1 MSTDPQSLLLENIAS
16 GLASGANMEDILAQ
30 MSESDPRL
38 GLVAKYLAAKRA
50 AADEVNDEETD
61 PEPDHAGAR
70 EKNTRPRM
78 ADSCAPAARERVE
91 AVRSLQRL
99 ARTMF
104 AELEE
109 LRLRNDML
117 ASALGACYLCWGDD
131 PKCEVCNGE
140 GVTGAFAPDKQLFS
154 QLVGPAARRL
164 RNSRAEPFGTD
175 ATQPRSVTERT
186 N

>member
-1 MSTDPQSLLLENIAS
+1 MSTDPQSLLLENIAT
-16 GLASGANMEDILAQ
+16 GLASGANMEDLLAQ
-30 MSESDPRL
+30 MSETDPRL
-38 GLVAKYLAAKRA
+38 ALVAKYLAVKRA
-50 AADEVNDEETD
+50 AADEVNDEEND
-61 PEPDHAGAR
+61 REPERAQPR
-70 EKNTRPRM
+70 RPPIDD
-78 ADSCAPAARERVE
+78 ASAAAARDRVE

-109 LRLRNDML
+109 LRSRSDML

-131 PKCEVCNGE
+131 PQCEVCNGE
-140 GVTGAFAPDKQLFS
+140 GGPGAFTPDKQLFS
-154 QLVGPAARRL
+154 KVVGPAARRL
-164 RNSRAEPFGTD
+164 RNSRAEPVGTD